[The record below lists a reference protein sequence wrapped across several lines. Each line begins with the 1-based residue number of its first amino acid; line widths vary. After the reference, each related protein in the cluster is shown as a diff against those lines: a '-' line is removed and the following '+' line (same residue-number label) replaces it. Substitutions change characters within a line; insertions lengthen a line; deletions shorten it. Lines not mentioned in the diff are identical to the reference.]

1 MYRMAAIVLIV
12 LISPSNVFVR
22 EKLSG
27 RREGG
32 REEVARCNCTNY
44 CTNIYQ
50 FMTQSKDFYLHDT
63 AQCITNFI
71 AADRDRRGTPAHLLP
86 IYRYRYSRRIYI
98 FWCIF
103 RGGNRY
109 PCGQGNATNM
119 ISNMMLHS
127 VQNSSNT
134 CILDV

>member
-27 RREGG
+27 RRERG

-86 IYRYRYSRRIYI
+86 IYIGIQGGYI
-98 FWCIF
+98 FGCIF

-109 PCGQGNATNM
+109 PC
-119 ISNMMLHS
+119 LLY
-127 VQNSSNT
+127 
-134 CILDV
+134 CIVFQSAIQLTTQEIN